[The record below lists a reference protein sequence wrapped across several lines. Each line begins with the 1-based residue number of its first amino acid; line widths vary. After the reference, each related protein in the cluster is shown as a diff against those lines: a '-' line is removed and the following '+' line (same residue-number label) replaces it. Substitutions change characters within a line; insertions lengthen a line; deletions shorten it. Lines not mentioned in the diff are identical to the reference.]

1 MTLSATQHTLII
13 LAILLIAAASLM
25 VGGAMLARTW
35 RLKRNLDTVDEKI
48 AANERAS
55 GGLTP
60 EPKSVRWQDRIVAMG
75 ADWVD
80 TPFGRQ
86 LVAEEDRHLLDQ
98 CGVND
103 KRGQAQFFVARM
115 TLAVLLPLGGF
126 LLFAN
131 ATWLRFGLIMFFGLG
146 VGYMLP
152 KWVMQRVA
160 AERGRKVAEELPLLI
175 DLLRL
180 LQGVG
185 LSVDQSLHVI
195 ETEFINVL
203 EVLGEEIAISSRQYR
218 AGRTRE
224 QSMRRFSTVFDNE
237 DLQSIARL
245 IVQVEH
251 HGGAVQEPLKLFSER
266 IREQRKLDMKER
278 VGKLT
283 VKMTGVMVLTL
294 LPGLLIITGGVGFLA
309 VIRALTKIA
318 GNV

>member
-1 MTLSATQHTLII
+1 MSTTQHTLIF
-13 LAILLIAAASLM
+13 LAVLLIAVALFLI
-25 VGGAMLARTW
+25 GGAMFGRVW
-35 RLKRNLDTVDEKI
+35 RLKQNLSTIDQKI
-48 AANERAS
+48 AAQNRAAS
-55 GGLTP
+55 GL
-60 EPKSVRWQDRIVAMG
+60 SVERESLPWRDRIVALS
-75 ADWVD
+75 AEWVD

-103 KRGQAQFFVARM
+103 KKGQALFFAARVV
-115 TLAVLLPLGGF
+115 LAILLPLIGYG
-126 LLFAN
+126 LLEN
-131 ATWLRFGLIMFFGLG
+131 GSWWRLLLIVFFGLAI
-146 VGYMLP
+146 GYMLP

-160 AERGRKVAEELPLLI
+160 QERRRKAAEELPLLI

-195 ETEFINVL
+195 ETEFSNVL
-203 EVLGEEIAISSRQYR
+203 NILGDEIAIAASQYR

-224 QSMRRFSTVFDNE
+224 QSMRRFSTVFDNA
-237 DLQSIARL
+237 DLQSVGRL

-278 VGKLT
+278 VGKVT

-294 LPGLLIITGGVGFLA
+294 LPGLLVITGGVGFLA
-309 VIRALTKIA
+309 VIRALTKMS
-318 GNV
+318 GNL

>member
-1 MTLSATQHTLII
+1 MSATQHTLVI
-13 LAILLIAAASLM
+13 LAILLIAAASFL
-25 VGGAMLARTW
+25 VGGALLARGW
-35 RLKRNLDTVDEKI
+35 RFKRNLNTVDQKI
-48 AANERAS
+48 AANERAT
-55 GGLTP
+55 GMLEP

-115 TLAVLLPLGGF
+115 TLAIFFPLCGFF
-126 LLFAN
+126 LLANSTWMRFA
-131 ATWLRFGLIMFFGLG
+131 LIMFFGLAI
-146 VGYMLP
+146 GYMLP

-160 AERGRKVAEELPLLI
+160 AERGRKVSEELPLLI

-195 ETEFINVL
+195 ETEFSNVL
-203 EVLGEEIAISSRQYR
+203 QVLGEEIAIASRQYR